1 MAQFGSRRD
10 MGLFTS
16 LNKEIIHKY
25 IDTEVLV
32 YKLNLN
38 STSTNVYEESDSK
51 VYEAPILVPGVI
63 TVDDQVWSSEDYG
76 SDATQ
81 TATFAFL
88 RDDLI
93 TLNVLPQIGDVFEY
107 RSRFFE
113 IDGVVENQ
121 YVAGKHPDSWFGNQ
135 TINGPYGVD
144 LSIIFQ
150 AHMTRQSKVNIVQT
164 RFGNSVTIKDYIL
177 PNNV

>member
-1 MAQFGSRRD
+1 MAQFGSKRD
-10 MGLFTS
+10 MGLFIS
-16 LNKEIIHKY
+16 LNKEMIHKY

-32 YKLNLN
+32 YKLNL
-38 STSTNVYEESDSK
+38 SATSTNVYDESNSK

-63 TVDDQVWSSEDYG
+63 TIDDQVWNSEDYG
-76 SDATQ
+76 ADINQA
-81 TATFAFL
+81 ATFAFL

-93 TLNVLPQIGDVFEY
+93 ALNILPQIGDIFEY
-107 RSRFFE
+107 GSRFFE

-121 YVAGKHPDSWFGNQ
+121 YVAGKHADSWFGDQ
-135 TINGPYGVD
+135 TINGPYGLD

-164 RFGNSVTIKDYIL
+164 RFGDSVTINDYIL